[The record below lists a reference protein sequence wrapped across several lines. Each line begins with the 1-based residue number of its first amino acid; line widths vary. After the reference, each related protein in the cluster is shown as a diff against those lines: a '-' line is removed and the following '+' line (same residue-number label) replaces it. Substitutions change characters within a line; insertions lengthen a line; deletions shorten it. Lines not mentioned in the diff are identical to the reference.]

1 MNHDPA
7 SDQKTFR
14 EGIPHGF
21 TTLVTDDPA
30 RSARFY
36 GAMGFHPHPRS
47 GNGMQWY
54 ERRDRGVVV
63 LAERSVLESFLGFDA
78 GEAGAVMLSL
88 DLDSRVEVDQI
99 FGAGSAAGG
108 AAKRM
113 PDQTPLD
120 GWPTPTGTS
129 GRSDIIPDRHSIRMV
144 DFGSLPMRRPD
155 SVHRRS

>member
-1 MNHDPA
+1 MNHDSA
-7 SDQKTFR
+7 SDRETFR
-14 EGIPHGF
+14 DGIPHGF

-36 GAMGFHPHPRS
+36 EALGFHPHPRT

-88 DLDSRVEVDQI
+88 DLNSRVQVDRI
-99 FGAGSAAGG
+99 FGAGQAAGG

-113 PDQTPLD
+113 PDQTPWGAYAGWLADPD
-120 GWPTPTGTS
+120 GHVWEIGHHPRSPFDQD
-129 GRSDIIPDRHSIRMV
+129 GRLRIPSDAST
-144 DFGSLPMRRPD
+144 
-155 SVHRRS
+155 